1 MHGSVGYNPGG
12 LIFSIWQGLMRFRA
26 RFLPFLALL
35 CCLLGAFPALADKR
49 VALVIGNSAYENA
62 TKLANPV
69 NDAAAV
75 TEMFRRARF
84 EVVES
89 RRDLNNAD
97 MRRAL
102 RDFSLKSR
110 DADIAVVYYAG
121 HGIEID
127 GQNYLLPVD
136 AQLALDSDAYDEAV
150 SLDRV
155 LQVIEPAKKLRLVIL
170 DACRDNPFARTMKR
184 TVATRALG
192 RGLAGVEPGKPNTLI
207 AFAAKG
213 GSTAEDGA
221 ATNSP
226 FTTALVRHLTTPG
239 LDLRKAFGLI
249 RDDVIKATGN
259 RQEPF
264 VYGSLGGDDVALVP
278 LAPAAPAPSVSQP
291 AASPQA
297 EIRRDYELALQL
309 NNRQAWEFFL
319 QQYPGG
325 FYANLA
331 RVQLEKIGAEEAQH
345 AASDKAKQAEAEK
358 ARLATEK
365 ASAEQ
370 QAKAAREAKAAEDA
384 RVVAEKQRQA
394 EQAKADAAER
404 ARVAAERAAAEKL
417 ARETAEAEAKAIRE
431 KAQAEAKA
439 IREKAEADAKA
450 AEKARKDAEKEAE
463 RLRVAALEQA
473 KTAPAPAAGGKPA
486 EVASLPADA
495 NKATLSPTELNRALQ
510 AELRRVGCQ
519 AAAAGDDWSPAA
531 RRALE
536 QFNRHA
542 KTKLDI
548 KLASLDALDAVKGR
562 QARICPL
569 VCGHGFRANGETCEK
584 IVCRAGYAVGSDNSC
599 EKIEPRKPVAKRQ
612 APAEPKPSAAAS
624 SGARADPP
632 LRKGCRLENM
642 VSGGGGKTVVC
653 YED

>member
-1 MHGSVGYNPGG
+1 
-12 LIFSIWQGLMRFRA
+12 MRFRA
-26 RFLPFLALL
+26 QSF
-35 CCLLGAFPALADKR
+35 LGAVILCLFGAAPALADKR
-49 VALVIGNSAYENA
+49 VALVIGNSAYQHA
-62 TKLANPV
+62 TKLANPA

-75 TEMFRRARF
+75 TEMFRRAQF

-89 RRDLNNAD
+89 RRDLNNAE

-102 RDFSLKSR
+102 RDFSDKSR
-110 DADIAVVYYAG
+110 DADMAVIYYAG

-136 AQLALDSDAYDEAV
+136 AELARDTDAYDEAV

-184 TVATRALG
+184 TVASRSLG

-213 GSTAEDGA
+213 GSTAEDGSGG
-221 ATNSP
+221 NSP
-226 FTTALVRHLTTPG
+226 FTTALIKHLTTPG

-264 VYGSLGGDDVALVP
+264 VYGSLGGSDVALVP
-278 LAPAAPAPSVSQP
+278 LPAAAPPASVSQP
-291 AASPQA
+291 AANPQA

-309 NNRQAWEFFL
+309 NNRQAWDLFL
-319 QQYPGG
+319 QTYPSG
-325 FYANLA
+325 FYAGLA
-331 RVQLEKIGAEEAQH
+331 RVQLEKIGAEEAQRS
-345 AASDKAKQAEAEK
+345 ASEKAKQAEAEK

-365 ASAEQ
+365 ASVEE
-370 QAKAAREAKAAEDA
+370 QAKAAREAKAAEAA
-384 RVVAEKQRQA
+384 RLAAERQRQA

-404 ARVAAERAAAEKL
+404 ARVAAERAAADKL
-417 ARETAEAEAKAIRE
+417 AKEKAETEAKAIRE
-431 KAQAEAKA
+431 TAQAEAKA
-439 IREKAEADAKA
+439 IRDKAEADAKA

-473 KTAPAPAAGGKPA
+473 RTAAPTANAVTAPAADKPA
-486 EVASLPADA
+486 EVAALPPDGS
-495 NKATLSPTELNRALQ
+495 KTTLSQTEINRALQ

-519 AAAAGDDWSPAA
+519 AAAAGDDWGTPA
-531 RRALE
+531 RRSLA
-536 QFNRHA
+536 QFNKHA
-542 KTKLDI
+542 KTKFDV
-548 KLASLDALDAVKGR
+548 KLASLDALDAVRGK

-569 VCGHGFRANGETCEK
+569 VCEHGFRASGEKCEK
-584 IVCRAGYAVGSDNSC
+584 IACRAGYAVGDDNSC
-599 EKIEPRKPVAKRQ
+599 EKVEPRKPAAPVAKKD
-612 APAEPKPSAAAS
+612 APAEPKPAATAS
-624 SGARADPP
+624 SGQGVICGTGGCRPVA
-632 LRKGCRLENM
+632 KGCRAERAPNPT
-642 VSGGGGKTVVC
+642 STQTGWIEVC
-653 YED
+653 R

>member
-1 MHGSVGYNPGG
+1 MRLRALFGV
-12 LIFSIWQGLMRFRA
+12 LI
-26 RFLPFLALL
+26 ALL
-35 CCLLGAFPALADKR
+35 CLLGAAPALADKR
-49 VALVIGNSAYENA
+49 VALVIGNSAYQHA
-62 TKLANPV
+62 TKLANPA

-75 TEMFRRARF
+75 TEMFRRAQF

-89 RRDLNNAD
+89 KRDLNNAD

-102 RDFSLKSR
+102 REFSLKSR
-110 DADIAVVYYAG
+110 DADIAVIYYAG

-136 AQLALDSDAYDEAV
+136 AELARDTDAYDEAV

-184 TVATRALG
+184 TVASRALG

-213 GSTAEDGA
+213 GSTAEDGSGG
-221 ATNSP
+221 NSP
-226 FTTALVRHLTTPG
+226 FTTALIKHLTTPG

-264 VYGSLGGDDVALVP
+264 VYGSLGGSDVALVP
-278 LAPAAPAPSVSQP
+278 LPAAAPQASVSQP
-291 AASPQA
+291 AANPQA
-297 EIRRDYELALQL
+297 EIRRDYELSLQL

-319 QQYPGG
+319 QQYPSG

-331 RVQLEKIGAEEAQH
+331 RVQLEKIGAEEAQRS
-345 AASDKAKQAEAEK
+345 ASDKAKQAEAERT
-358 ARLATEK
+358 RLATEK
-365 ASAEQ
+365 ASAEE
-370 QAKAAREAKAAEDA
+370 QAKAAREAKAAEVA
-384 RVVAEKQRQA
+384 RLAAEKQRQS

-404 ARVAAERAAAEKL
+404 ARAAAERAAADKLTKEK
-417 ARETAEAEAKAIRE
+417 AEAEAKAIRE
-431 KAQAEAKA
+431 TAQAEAKA
-439 IREKAEADAKA
+439 IRDKAEADAKA

-473 KTAPAPAAGGKPA
+473 KTAAPAANAVTSPAADKPA
-486 EVASLPADA
+486 DVAALPPEAS
-495 NKATLSPTELNRALQ
+495 KTTLSQTEINRALQ

-519 AAAAGDDWSPAA
+519 AAAAGDDWSAAA
-531 RRALE
+531 RRSLE
-536 QFNRHA
+536 QFNKHA
-542 KTKLDI
+542 KTKFDV
-548 KLASLDALDAVKGR
+548 KLASLDALDAVRGK

-569 VCGHGFRANGETCEK
+569 ICEHGFRANGEKCEK
-584 IVCRAGYAVGSDNSC
+584 IVCRAGYTVGDDNSC
-599 EKIEPRKPVAKRQ
+599 EKIEPRKPAAPVAKRE
-612 APAEPKPSAAAS
+612 APAEPKPAAAAS
-624 SGARADPP
+624 SSSGQIICTAGGCRPAA
-632 LRKGCRLENM
+632 KGCRLQN
-642 VSGGGGKTVVC
+642 VSGSAAFYGGGVIEVC
-653 YED
+653 R